1 MGSSSSL
8 VTKNEFICLWV
19 LLISNM
25 YCVLF
30 VAMDHCHYSP
40 CFNNGTCQNFPD
52 KYTCDCMAGF
62 TGRSCESEYHKDR
75 HSNFFHIKFDFYLI
89 FFLTLWQR
97 TFGEKFQENLSV

>member
-1 MGSSSSL
+1 MFMSI
-8 VTKNEFICLWV
+8 TNQ
-19 LLISNM
+19 NM

-62 TGRSCESEYHKDR
+62 TGRSCESEYHQDR
-75 HSNFFHIKFDFYLI
+75 HDLKEAF
-89 FFLTLWQR
+89 
-97 TFGEKFQENLSV
+97 